1 MKQAILII
9 DFGSQLTKLI
19 ARRVRDFGVFS
30 LVIPYD
36 SVNSKIFIDNEIKG
50 LIFSGGPRSVDDKNS
65 PKLPLFVYKK
75 NIPILGICYG
85 LQLICKQFGGKL
97 KFSGDREFGKQEIT
111 IKKLSPLT
119 KNTHKLNKKY
129 QVWMS
134 HSDSVEQLPV
144 GFDVIASSGDCKNA
158 IIQNLNT
165 KVFGVQFHP
174 EVVHT
179 LKGTALLK
187 NFVINICKC
196 KKNWNMKSFK
206 NQMIADIRNKVGE
219 DHVICGLS
227 GGVDST
233 VTAILIHKAIKNKL
247 KCVFVDTGLMRKNES
262 QIIKNLFVKNY
273 NIRLDVI
280 DSSEEFFLKLRGVK
294 DPEQKRKIIGKLFIK
309 NFEKYTKSNKE
320 IKFLAQ
326 GTLYPD
332 VIESASK
339 IGNSSVTIK
348 SHHNVGGL
356 PKKLKFKLLEPLREL
371 FKDEVRKL
379 GKELNI
385 SEQFTGRHPFPGPGL
400 GIRVLGEVTKRNV
413 EILKKADDIFI
424 NLIKE
429 HGLYKKIWQ
438 AFCVLLP
445 IKTVGVMGD
454 DRTYERICILRAVTS
469 VDGMTAES
477 FKFNDNFLKL
487 CATEIVNRVK
497 GINRVCY
504 DMTSKPPGTIEYE

>member
-1 MKQAILII
+1 MKQTILII

-19 ARRVRDFGVFS
+19 ARRVRDFGIFS
-30 LVIPYD
+30 LVIPY
-36 SVNSKIFIDNEIKG
+36 NSLNPKLFKTNDIRG
-50 LIFSGGPRSVDDKNS
+50 LIFSGGPRSVGDKNS
-65 PKLPLFVYKK
+65 PKLQKFIYEL

-85 LQLICKQFGGKL
+85 LQLICMQFGGKL
-97 KFSGDREFGKQEIT
+97 KSASDREFGKKKII
-111 IKKLSPLT
+111 IKKKSPFL
-119 KNTHKLNKKY
+119 KDAYLVNKKY

-134 HSDSVEQLPV
+134 HSDSVEKLPT
-144 GFDVIASSGDCKNA
+144 GFEAIASSEDCKNV
-158 IIQNLNT
+158 IVQNLN
-165 KVFGVQFHP
+165 KRFFGVQFHP

-179 LKGTALLK
+179 AKGSNLLR
-187 NFVINICKC
+187 NFVTNICKC
-196 KKNWNMKSFK
+196 NRNWNMQSFK
-206 NQMIADIRNKVGE
+206 NQMIDDIKNTVG
-219 DHVICGLS
+219 DNNVICGLS

-233 VTAILIHKAIKNKL
+233 VTAILIHKAIKNRL
-247 KCVFVDTGLMRKNES
+247 RCVFVETGLMRKNEAE
-262 QIIKNLFVKNY
+262 QIKNLFVKNF
-273 NIRLDVI
+273 NIKLDII
-280 DSSEEFFLKLRGVK
+280 DSSKDFFLKLKGVK
-294 DPEQKRKIIGKLFIK
+294 DPEKKRKIIGKLFIK
-309 NFEKYTKSNKE
+309 NFEKYAKNQKK

-332 VIESASK
+332 VIESSSR
-339 IGNSSVTIK
+339 IGKSSVTIK

-356 PKKLKFKLLEPLREL
+356 PKKLKLKLLEPLREL

-385 SEQFTGRHPFPGPGL
+385 SEEFTGRHPFPGPGL
-400 GIRVLGEVTKRNV
+400 GIRVLGEITKKNV

-424 NLIKE
+424 KLIKE

-477 FKFNDNFLKL
+477 FRFNDDFLKL
-487 CATEIVNRVK
+487 CATEIVNKVK

-504 DMTSKPPGTIEYE
+504 DLTSKPPGTIEYE